1 MNQLWFTEKDIR
13 RRWSEVK
20 RFFWEELEHQ
30 TRHVHLPEA
39 DPPLAGKRFLEE
51 ALKIEQEEQLG
62 AGWHR
67 RSGGRR
73 DQANGF
79 YLRKLVTSLGV
90 ISDLMVPR
98 SRRGVYRSQIL
109 GRYRR
114 RPAHFD
120 RWVQE
125 AFVLGLSTRR
135 TAQLVKELLG
145 VAVLSASGVSRL
157 VKSLRSECLA
167 YQHRPLKDRYQF
179 LLLDGFCVNIR
190 GAVRR
195 PYTLLFALGIT
206 ITGEKEILGFV
217 AVPSEKA
224 IHTQAFLE
232 DLRQRGLKGQK
243 LALIVHDGA
252 SGLAEAA
259 AWVFPHVP
267 RQHCCVHKLCN
278 LSDRIQNHTHRKAL
292 MQEAGSI
299 YQAQDLTT
307 AVLRAQRFQQRW
319 APLEPKAVRLFMR
332 NLDHTL
338 TFYHSPQRWWPTLKS
353 TNPLERILR
362 EVRRR
367 VRLVDSFRDQISCQ
381 AVIYGII
388 KNLRLIPG
396 DAPNSITQES

>member
-30 TRHVHLPEA
+30 ARHA
-39 DPPLAGKRFLEE
+39 QKRFLEE
-51 ALKIEQEEQLG
+51 VLKIEREEQLG

-73 DQANGF
+73 DQGNGF
-79 YLRKLVTSLGV
+79 YLRDLVTSLGV
-90 ISDLMVPR
+90 ISGLMVPR
-98 SRRGVYRSQIL
+98 SRRGVYRSQVL
-109 GRYRR
+109 ERYRR
-114 RPAHFD
+114 RAPDFD

-135 TAQLVKELLG
+135 ASRLVKELLG
-145 VAVLSASGVSRL
+145 VAVLSPSSVSQL
-157 VKSLRSECLA
+157 LKTLRCECLE
-167 YQHRPLKDRYQF
+167 YQRRPLADRYRF
-179 LLLDGFCVNIR
+179 LFLDGFCVNIR

-243 LALIVHDGA
+243 LELIVHDGA
-252 SGLAEAA
+252 SGLAEAS
-259 AWVFPHVP
+259 AWVFPRVP
-267 RQHCCVHKLCN
+267 RQNCSVHKLRN
-278 LSDRIQNHTHRKAL
+278 LSGHIQDHAHRKAL
-292 MQEAGSI
+292 MRDARSI
-299 YQAQDLTT
+299 YKAPNLTT

-319 APLEPKAVRLFMR
+319 APLEPRAVQLFMR
-332 NLDHTL
+332 NLDGTL
-338 TFYHSPQRWWPTLKS
+338 IFYHFPRRWWKTLKS
-353 TNPLERILR
+353 TNPLERTLR
-362 EVRRR
+362 ELRRR
-367 VRLVDSFRDQISCQ
+367 ARLVDSFRDQISCHTI
-381 AVIYGII
+381 IYGVI
-388 KNLRLIPG
+388 KNLNLIPG
-396 DAPNSITQES
+396 GAPNAITQQS

>member
-13 RRWSEVK
+13 LRWSEVK

-30 TRHVHLPEA
+30 TRHVQ
-39 DPPLAGKRFLEE
+39 KRFLEE
-51 ALKIEQEEQLG
+51 VLKIEREEQLG

-73 DQANGF
+73 DQGNGF
-79 YLRKLVTSLGV
+79 YLRDLVTSLGV
-90 ISDLMVPR
+90 ISGLMVPR
-98 SRRGVYRSQIL
+98 SRRGVYRSQVIE
-109 GRYRR
+109 RYRR
-114 RPAHFD
+114 RAPDFD
-120 RWVQE
+120 HWVQE

-145 VAVLSASGVSRL
+145 VAVLSPSSVSQL
-157 VKSLRSECLA
+157 LKTLRCECLE
-167 YQHRPLKDRYQF
+167 YQRRPLADRYRF
-179 LLLDGFCVNIR
+179 LFLDGFCVNIR

-232 DLRQRGLKGQK
+232 DLRQRGLNGQK
-243 LALIVHDGA
+243 LELIVHDGA

-259 AWVFPHVP
+259 AWVFPYVP
-267 RQHCCVHKLCN
+267 RQHCCVHKLRN
-278 LSDRIQNHTHRKAL
+278 LSDRIQDHTHRKAL
-292 MQEAGSI
+292 MQEASSI
-299 YQAQDLTT
+299 YQAPNLTT
-307 AVLRAQRFQQRW
+307 AVLRAQSFQEHW
-319 APLEPKAVRLFMR
+319 ATLEPKALRLFMR
-332 NLDHTL
+332 NLDDTL

-381 AVIYGII
+381 AIIYGII

-396 DAPNSITQES
+396 DAPNTITQES